1 MCSIP
6 GIVTGGNM
14 KHKHLKKFIFAAIM
28 FASFSAFSLAA
39 VAQTAPQLLVAKF
52 TGKLDS
58 KSAKMGDL
66 MTAKAL
72 GTAKLADGTEIPKG
86 SKLIGKVIAVQSK
99 DAGAGTSTLA
109 VRFDQVELKGGGS
122 HPVWGLIVGIGPSA
136 DSQAGLGYDS
146 VIGRGGPGSTVG
158 LDPHDGAGVQVNR
171 DDAKLPFGS
180 SLNGVGLGK
189 HMGAD
194 GASILRG
201 FRKDILLDSD
211 VVFKI
216 AVS

>member
-1 MCSIP
+1 
-6 GIVTGGNM
+6 M
-14 KHKHLKKFIFAAIM
+14 KHTGRNTFIQLAIFAALAVACTS
-28 FASFSAFSLAA
+28 FAS
-39 VAQTAPQLLVAKF
+39 AQSAPQVLLAKF
-52 TGKLDS
+52 SGKLTT
-58 KSAKMGDL
+58 KSAKMGDEV
-66 MTAKAL
+66 TAKTL

-86 SKLIGKVIAVQSK
+86 AKLLGKVIVVQSK

-109 VRFDQVELKGGGS
+109 LRFDQVELKGGGT

-136 DSQAGLGYDS
+136 DSKLALGYDS

-171 DDAKLPFGS
+171 DDSKLPLGS
-180 SLNGVGLGK
+180 SLDGVGLGK
-189 HMGAD
+189 RMGAD

-201 FRKDILLDSD
+201 FKKDILLDSD
-211 VVFKI
+211 VVFKM

>member
-1 MCSIP
+1 
-6 GIVTGGNM
+6 M
-14 KHKHLKKFIFAAIM
+14 KHAHGNKFVFAAVF
-28 FASFSAFSLAA
+28 FALFSCLSLVAA
-39 VAQTAPQLLVAKF
+39 AQAVPQVLVAKF

-58 KSAKMGDL
+58 KSAKMGDPL
-66 MTAKAL
+66 TAKAL
-72 GTAKLADGTEIPKG
+72 GAAKLADGTEIPKG
-86 SKLIGKVIAVQSK
+86 SRLIGKVVAVQSK

-109 VRFDQVELKGGGS
+109 VRFDQVELKGGGT

-146 VIGRGGPGSTVG
+146 VLGRGGPGSSPG
-158 LDPHDGAGVQVNR
+158 LDPHDGAGTQVNR
-171 DDAKLPFGS
+171 DDAKLPYGS
-180 SLNGVGLGK
+180 SLEGVGLGK

-201 FRKDILLDSD
+201 FHKDILLDSD
-211 VVFKI
+211 VVFKL